1 MKRGRA
7 LETIHREVVGTS
19 AGRLALSNRL
29 YPMPRRSEERSS
41 YSVNCFPCKYRKCAL
56 VEAFFPRMA
65 EPLAGEDVF

>member
-29 YPMPRRSEERSS
+29 TLCRAGLK
-41 YSVNCFPCKYRKCAL
+41 N
-56 VEAFFPRMA
+56 EAVIA
-65 EPLAGEDVF
+65 